1 MVAKKAPPK
10 IVREPLCPSLPTEV
24 WINILRFHTDLAHLW
39 NTVRRVSSTLRACVE
54 RAFGEHFLPE
64 IHIDFQLEKYNL
76 GGKSKRPEI
85 STRFARRG
93 KGEERHIAWFKD
105 SHPDADSTRE
115 KGKRGRQH
123 HLKIMRR
130 WEENVHNYKAEMPN
144 YTISIGDLVNDTELP
159 GLVLNIS
166 TREIKLEWKKLLQ
179 LFFREQ
185 DRLVVLRA
193 RHQADTAKKIQLNN
207 ARLKKGEKLLPSD
220 YPAPWAT
227 VGAEMRK
234 EIRRARLKEHYQD
247 NEEMVWAIDS
257 LKHFEQY
264 GAAAGSARAL
274 KLNADLPGAGLGEKW
289 FGSRNLVQE
298 LYLDEWSCMHRI
310 DTKVEHIRLG
320 I

>member
-1 MVAKKAPPK
+1 MVAKKAPQKPT
-10 IVREPLCPSLPTEV
+10 REPLCPSLPTEV

-39 NTVRRVSSTLRACVE
+39 NTVRLVSSPLRACVE
-54 RAFGEHFLPE
+54 RAFGEHFLPD

-93 KGEERHIAWFKD
+93 KGEDGHIAWFKD
-105 SHPDADSTRE
+105 SHPDADSTRK

-130 WEENVHNYKAEMPN
+130 WEENVDNYKAEMPN
-144 YTISIGDLVNDTELP
+144 YTISIGGLVNDTEIP
-159 GLVLNIS
+159 GLSLNIS

-185 DRLVVLRA
+185 HRLEVLKA
-193 RHQADTAKKIQLNN
+193 RYQADAAKKIQSNN
-207 ARLKKGEKLLPSD
+207 ARLRKGEKLLPSD

-227 VGAEMRK
+227 AGAEIRK
-234 EIRRARLKEHYQD
+234 EIRRARLKEHYRD

-274 KLNADLPGAGLGEKW
+274 KLNAELPGAGLGEKW

>member
-1 MVAKKAPPK
+1 MVAKKAPQKPT
-10 IVREPLCPSLPTEV
+10 REPLCPSLPTEV

-39 NTVRRVSSTLRACVE
+39 NTVRLVSSPLRACVE
-54 RAFGEHFLPE
+54 RAFGEHFLPD

-93 KGEERHIAWFKD
+93 KGEDGHIAWFKD

-123 HLKIMRR
+123 HLKIMLTAA
-130 WEENVHNYKAEMPN
+130 V
-144 YTISIGDLVNDTELP
+144 
-159 GLVLNIS
+159 
-166 TREIKLEWKKLLQ
+166 
-179 LFFREQ
+179 FREQ
-185 DRLVVLRA
+185 HRLEVLKA
-193 RHQADTAKKIQLNN
+193 RYQADAAKKIQSNN
-207 ARLKKGEKLLPSD
+207 ARLRKGEKLLPSD

-227 VGAEMRK
+227 AGAEIRK
-234 EIRRARLKEHYQD
+234 EIRRARLKEHYRD

-274 KLNADLPGAGLGEKW
+274 KLNAELPGAGLGEKW